1 MNTYSEQ
8 KETIAAIEVRDG
20 ESKRIDCPFCFGRYT
35 FTITKKDGKTFWNC
49 YKASCTAKGQD
60 HTGYGL
66 EAAKARI
73 NGRSTELKRRSL
85 PLPSIVSNPRHHIYV
100 MQYLEK
106 VNCLDALSNH
116 WLDIKL
122 DPARNRVLFYM
133 NDGLGAVGRSVNDS
147 KPKWLS
153 YGDTTGAL
161 FVKPDNKHCV
171 VVEDAASACSVAR
184 LDGITGVAL
193 LGTNMSALQQQQ
205 ILQYRTVTIV
215 LDKDAS
221 RKAIKLAS
229 QLRSSAT
236 VSTISIRFTKED
248 LKYLSKDEVWDLLQ
262 A

>member
-1 MNTYSEQ
+1 M
-8 KETIAAIEVRDG
+8 
-20 ESKRIDCPFCFGRYT
+20 
-35 FTITKKDGKTFWNC
+35 
-49 YKASCTAKGQD
+49 
-60 HTGYGL
+60 
-66 EAAKARI
+66 
-73 NGRSTELKRRSL
+73 
-85 PLPSIVSNPRHHIYV
+85 
-100 MQYLEK
+100 
-106 VNCLDALSNH
+106 
-116 WLDIKL
+116 
-122 DPARNRVLFYM
+122 
-133 NDGLGAVGRSVNDS
+133 
-147 KPKWLS
+147 
-153 YGDTTGAL
+153 

-193 LGTNMSALQQQQ
+193 LSTNMSALQQQQ
-205 ILQYRTVTIV
+205 ILQYHTVTIV